1 MEETQ
6 PFDAELRDIAR
17 NAWSF
22 GLLAVVLAMV
32 APCGS
37 YLTLLAALPL
47 GLVAMS
53 RARAVLSAPNLDPT
67 TEVYARTGQ
76 ITGLSAAIWSGII
89 LVLLLAFILLY
100 AGVIAMAV
108 IAAQA

>member
-1 MEETQ
+1 MDQTQ
-6 PFDAELRDIAR
+6 PFDTDLRDTAR

-22 GLLAVVLAMV
+22 GLLAIVLAMI

-37 YLTLLAALPL
+37 YMTLLAALPL

-53 RARAVLSAPNLDPT
+53 RARLVLAAPNLDPT

-76 ITGLSAAIWSGII
+76 IAGLSAAVWSIVV
-89 LVLLLAFILLY
+89 LVVVGGFVLMY
-100 AGVIAMAV
+100 VGMIALVVASGM
-108 IAAQA
+108 Q